1 MSDKRRYRH
10 KDHNKKVVDILYQ
23 KHKRESCKNFT
34 NEEVEWF
41 LNDFENIMLIK
52 KKKIISDDN
61 IIYQFGKPLLK
72 LMKKDDIFN
81 YVLNMGTKTND
92 ENLYKES
99 KKFLKKF

>member
-1 MSDKRRYRH
+1 
-10 KDHNKKVVDILYQ
+10 
-23 KHKRESCKNFT
+23 
-34 NEEVEWF
+34 
-41 LNDFENIMLIK
+41 MLIK
-52 KKKIISDDN
+52 KKKIISDDTH